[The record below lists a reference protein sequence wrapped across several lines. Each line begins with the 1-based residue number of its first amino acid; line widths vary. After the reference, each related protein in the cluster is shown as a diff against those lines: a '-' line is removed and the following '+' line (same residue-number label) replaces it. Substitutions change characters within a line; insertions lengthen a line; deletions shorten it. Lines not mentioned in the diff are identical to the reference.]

1 MKKTFQTLILLLA
14 VCTIAACNSSNN
26 SADTESLLTETTSE
40 LEALNEIEAQT
51 EEIEEAIIE
60 LDEIIEEL

>member
-1 MKKTFQTLILLLA
+1 MKKTFQTLTLLLA
-14 VCTIAACNSSNN
+14 VCVIAACNSNN
-26 SADTESLLTETTSE
+26 ESADTESLLTETTSE

-51 EEIEEAIIE
+51 EEIEEVIIE

>member
-1 MKKTFQTLILLLA
+1 MA
-14 VCTIAACNSSNN
+14 VCTIAACNSNN
-26 SADTESLLTETTSE
+26 ESADTESMLTETTSE